1 MKPVLQAVL
10 FLGLVTPCFSVT
22 PEVNFDGASKK
33 SFSITQELATNSLK
47 INSILPLPVNT
58 ADGISASV
66 AIKSESGEW
75 IEQKPEKVEDKVTYY
90 TFLPDAE
97 IKITYSC
104 TSSNPDPNLNYWQ
117 VSAKHTN
124 FPSNA
129 GHINHPAVPSLITPA
144 GTVLPNPITSRI
156 TPVNTSFVYYWD
168 IPYNYDSYE
177 TFLPAYATKISQDA
191 TFSYACTG
199 VSTMI
204 FDMKVPNLVELTKG
218 PGYELVGAD
227 VNHHPKN
234 HFGTAAMNTAVK
246 KLAADF
252 DAVCTTAAVSLS
264 YNDMSLAW
272 GGLYDLNNDWRVPHR
287 EHRFG
292 VNIDVGKRQIK
303 KANRKKFIEL
313 ACGTFNV
320 RSEGDVSS
328 EPKAHYHLTLK
339 SAAKH
344 IGDELVTFDVDPRYT
359 NCCPASAGAAIPD
372 KCMDLYDGGDLVTEQ
387 NTPTDC
393 Q

>member
-1 MKPVLQAVL
+1 MKPVFQAVL
-10 FLGLVTPCFSVT
+10 FLGLVAPSFSAA
-22 PEVNFDGASKK
+22 PEVNFDGASRK
-33 SFSITQELATNSLK
+33 SFSISQELATSSLEMNSSVPLP
-47 INSILPLPVNT
+47 INS

-66 AIKSESGEW
+66 AIKSTSGEW
-75 IEQKPEKVEDKVTYY
+75 IEQKPEKIEDKITYY
-90 TFLPDAE
+90 TFLPDTE

-117 VSAKHTN
+117 VSVKHTN

-129 GHINHPAVPSLITPA
+129 GHINHPVVPSLITPA
-144 GTVLPNPITSRI
+144 GTALPNPITSKKQ
-156 TPVNTSFVYYWD
+156 VNTPFIYYWD

-191 TFSYACTG
+191 TFSYACSG
-199 VSTMI
+199 VNTMV

-218 PGYELVGAD
+218 PGYDLVGAD
-227 VNHHPKN
+227 ANLHPKN
-234 HFGTAAMNTAVK
+234 HFGTAAMNTSVK
-246 KLAADF
+246 KLAADY
-252 DAVCTTAAVSLS
+252 DAACSTAATTLS
-264 YNDMSLAW
+264 YNDMSLVW
-272 GGLYDLNNDWRVPHR
+272 GGLYDLKGNWSVPHR

-292 VNIDVGKRQIK
+292 VNLDVGKRQIK

-313 ACGTFNV
+313 ACNAFAV

-339 SAAKH
+339 GAAKN
-344 IGDELVTFDVDPRYT
+344 IGEELVEFDIDPKYT
-359 NCCPASAGAAIPD
+359 NCCTGSAIPD
-372 KCMDLYDGGDLVTEQ
+372 KCIDLYDGGNL
-387 NTPTDC
+387 PTDPETDTPSDC